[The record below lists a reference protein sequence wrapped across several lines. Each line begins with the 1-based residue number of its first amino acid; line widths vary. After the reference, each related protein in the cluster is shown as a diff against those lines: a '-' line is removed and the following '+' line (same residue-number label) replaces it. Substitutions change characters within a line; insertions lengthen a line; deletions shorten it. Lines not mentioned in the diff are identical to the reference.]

1 MPVPS
6 LTHLLFAVL
15 DALGAKERPGREVRE
30 RLAERGVAKT
40 GPAFYRLMARLEEAG
55 FLTGKYHQKTV
66 LGQHLRER
74 RYRIASDGEAAL
86 NAARAFYRA
95 PVLDRLSP
103 AAGGLLS

>member
-6 LTHLLFAVL
+6 LTHLQFAVL

-30 RLAERGVAKT
+30 RLAEMGVAKS

-55 FLTGKYHQKTV
+55 FLTGEYHQKTV

-74 RYRIASDGEAAL
+74 RYRITAHGVAAANETAL
-86 NAARAFYRA
+86 FYIQ
-95 PVLDRLSP
+95 
-103 AAGGLLS
+103 AGLING